1 MAENIT
7 VQEMGEDGDLWLV
20 TGTTDAHSADEAVRQ
35 WVEATTGETIEALHD
50 ADDLVEFTINRR
62 DDWAW
67 KPGLNP
73 DDPMDEATLLNGI
86 HTFLHNFPTFSGFL
100 VQA

>member
-7 VQEMGEDGDLWLV
+7 VQELGEDGDLWLV

-35 WVEATTGETIEALHD
+35 WVEAHTGETIEALCD
-50 ADDLVEFTINRR
+50 ADDLVEFSITRR

-67 KPGLNP
+67 KPGPNSA
-73 DDPMDEATLLNGI
+73 DPMEDATLLSGL
-86 HTFLHNFPTFSGFL
+86 TAFLHNFPTFSGFL

>member
-7 VQEMGEDGDLWLV
+7 VQELGEDGDLWLV

-50 ADDLVEFTINRR
+50 ADDLIEFRLTRR
-62 DDWAW
+62 TDWAW
-67 KPGLNP
+67 RPGLNP
-73 DDPMDEATLLNGI
+73 DDPMEDATLLHGGPTKTGI
-86 HTFLHNFPTFSGFL
+86 LPTFSGFL